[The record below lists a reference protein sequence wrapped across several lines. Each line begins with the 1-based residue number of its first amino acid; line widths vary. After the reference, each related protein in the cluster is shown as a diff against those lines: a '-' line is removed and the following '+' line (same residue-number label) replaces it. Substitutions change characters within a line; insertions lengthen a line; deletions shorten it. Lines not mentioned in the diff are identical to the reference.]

1 MGQCLLFCVTLIVTS
16 DRVAAGPPSVAAW
29 PGVFYPYLTDSV
41 ERAFG
46 PVGDT
51 GGWRVLAAVGKTGH
65 ELIILNQ
72 ANVYINL
79 A

>member
-1 MGQCLLFCVTLIVTS
+1 MTTAINMVL
-16 DRVAAGPPSVAAW
+16 
-29 PGVFYPYLTDSV
+29 
-41 ERAFG
+41 
-46 PVGDT
+46 
-51 GGWRVLAAVGKTGH
+51 WRVLAAVGKTGH